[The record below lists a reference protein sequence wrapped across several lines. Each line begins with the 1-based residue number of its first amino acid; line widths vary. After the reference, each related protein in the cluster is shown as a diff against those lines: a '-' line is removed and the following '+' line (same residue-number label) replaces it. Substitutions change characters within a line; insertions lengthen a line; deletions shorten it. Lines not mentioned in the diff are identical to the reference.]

1 MNWLGNPHIKNSS
14 HFVTETLPDALQT
27 GCEKCSDKQKATSER
42 VIRHLMKERSKDW
55 ERLLGK
61 FDPKGEYRKKY
72 EAWATG
78 GTAAH

>member
-1 MNWLGNPHIKNSS
+1 
-14 HFVTETLPDALQT
+14 LQT

-42 VIRHLMKERSKDW
+42 VIRHLITVRSKDW

-72 EAWATG
+72 EAWAAG
-78 GTAAH
+78 GTAAP